1 MRMQILMILV
11 DLINLHLLQRKLGE
25 HIFCTLNTKH
35 KYGDF
40 PIVSVQTFVSNEFKE
55 SCKSELKGF
64 EFELVWK
71 SDEKND
77 EQK

>member
-1 MRMQILMILV
+1 MILV

-55 SCKSELKGF
+55 RVAK
-64 EFELVWK
+64 V
-71 SDEKND
+71 N
-77 EQK
+77 